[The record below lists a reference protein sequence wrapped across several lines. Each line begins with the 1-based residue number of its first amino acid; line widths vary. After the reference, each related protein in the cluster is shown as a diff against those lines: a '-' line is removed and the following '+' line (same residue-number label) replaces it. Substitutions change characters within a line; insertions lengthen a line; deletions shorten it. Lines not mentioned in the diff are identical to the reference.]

1 MHVLGNAHE
10 GQEGRS
16 REDGERFQPVMQA
29 RQLRRRW
36 EIEGLGM
43 KGMNVVQF

>member
-29 RQLRRRW
+29 RQLRRW
-36 EIEGLGM
+36 ETEGLGM
-43 KGMNVVQF
+43 KGMNVVLF